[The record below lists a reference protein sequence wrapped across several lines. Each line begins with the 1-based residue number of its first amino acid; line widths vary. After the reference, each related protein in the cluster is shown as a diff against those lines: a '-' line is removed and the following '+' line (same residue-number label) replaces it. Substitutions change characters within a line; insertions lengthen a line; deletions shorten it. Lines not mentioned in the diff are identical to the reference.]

1 MIDTVASHKDNFCRF
16 HVIQKISVNSSQ
28 ETEFGLE
35 IMEKK
40 LQNGLKVKLSR
51 N

>member
-1 MIDTVASHKDNFCRF
+1 MLLVTKIIFVDFI
-16 HVIQKISVNSSQ
+16 VIQKISVNSSQ

-35 IMEKK
+35 ITEKK